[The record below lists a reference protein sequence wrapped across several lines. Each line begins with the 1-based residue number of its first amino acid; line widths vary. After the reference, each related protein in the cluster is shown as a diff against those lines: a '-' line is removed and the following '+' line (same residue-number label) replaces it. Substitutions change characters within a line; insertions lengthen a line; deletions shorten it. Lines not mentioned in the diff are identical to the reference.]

1 MMRRLALALVLSTM
15 AACTRP
21 VLYYPVPPSQPE
33 PAPAPAPTAV
43 QPAGTPVLA
52 TVASSSTATGVD
64 YLRERQI
71 VVPVAGAPVSSIE
84 NTFDDPRDGGRM
96 HRAVDILSPRGT
108 PILSADDGV
117 VLRMSTSPLGGI
129 CLYAADPDHR
139 LVYYYAHMD
148 RYHDS
153 MISGRRLAKG
163 DTIGFVGTTG
173 NAPKNVPH
181 LHFQVMAWPADGK
194 YWNGEPI
201 NPYSA
206 LVGAERA
213 TVRVTGSP

>member
-1 MMRRLALALVLSTM
+1 MPPSGLVLMRRTTPSSADRIGVPRGDRMST
-15 AACTRP
+15 ARCIR
-21 VLYYPVPPSQPE
+21 PPSR
-33 PAPAPAPTAV
+33 
-43 QPAGTPVLA
+43 G
-52 TVASSSTATGVD
+52 SSNVFSILLT
-64 YLRERQI
+64 
-71 VVPVAGAPVSSIE
+71 GAPVSSIE

-181 LHFQVMAWPADGK
+181 LHFQVRPWPADGK